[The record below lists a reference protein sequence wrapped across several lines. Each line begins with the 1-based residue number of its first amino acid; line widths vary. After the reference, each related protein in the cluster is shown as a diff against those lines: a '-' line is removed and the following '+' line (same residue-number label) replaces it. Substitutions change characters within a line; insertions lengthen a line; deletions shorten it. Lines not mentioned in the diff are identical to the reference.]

1 MTEKK
6 YLYLVETDRG
16 HRYTVAVNPHEAF
29 EKVKQAIN
37 SGDAYIVK
45 LQKITVVAEEGL
57 YLVA

>member
-16 HRYTVAVNPHEAF
+16 HRYTVAVNPDEAF
-29 EKVKQAIN
+29 EKVKQVI
-37 SGDAYIVK
+37 SGDTYIVK

-57 YLVA
+57 YLVP